1 MPNRHILAFACCL
14 FAVPVTAEPTST
26 GLAFDGSQPWAV
38 PGKAV
43 GLSRTTF
50 SFAAWVRIAG
60 NREKQVF
67 LNRGLPGT
75 LTTFYIFKDKVRMLV
90 ENAPGSYTHATADL
104 PTPKVWTHYAG
115 TYDGKVIR
123 IYRNGK
129 LAATTKAPGQVSKS
143 NADLHIGSQNDFERF
158 LIGSLA
164 DIRVWNRTLTAKDV
178 TAAMAGET
186 GGELDRDL
194 LARWTKDSL
203 KKDQL
208 VSLSPGTLVAR
219 KISKG
224 SRLINK
230 KADGF
235 RGIWYYNQRLKNKY
249 VYKYSGG
256 LGTYCAKHIPMAW
269 YAAKAKKTFFCY
281 GGTNAKNSTLYHM
294 VSYYDHATGEIA
306 RPTVLLDKRTT
317 DAHDNPVINVDDD
330 GYIWIFSSSHGTGRP
345 SFISRSA
352 KPYDIETFELVWTGN
367 FSYPQ
372 PWYIPGKGFLFLHTY
387 YQGGRG
393 LNIWTSK
400 DCRTWTDRRLLSHI
414 EMGQYQVSF
423 RWGSKV
429 GTAFNMH
436 PKGKG
441 LNWRTNLYYME
452 SKDFGDTWQSV
463 DGTVLK
469 APIRDSANPALVA
482 DFKSRGRNVYMKDV
496 SYDSQGRPIILAVTS
511 GGYASGPDNDPRAWT
526 TARWTGTEWEVRKAF
541 ESDNNYDT
549 GPLYIESDT
558 TWCIIGPT
566 ETGPQ
571 PYNPGGE
578 IAMWRTRD
586 AGANWKMVK
595 QMTNNSE
602 LNHTYV
608 RRPVNAQP
616 DFYGIWA
623 DGHGRQ
629 PSKSRLYYCNQA
641 GDVFQLPEAVT
652 TPMSKAQ
659 KLD

>member
-14 FAVPVTAEPTST
+14 FAVSVTAEPTST

-269 YAAKAKKTFFCY
+269 YAA
-281 GGTNAKNSTLYHM
+281 
-294 VSYYDHATGEIA
+294 
-306 RPTVLLDKRTT
+306 
-317 DAHDNPVINVDDD
+317 
-330 GYIWIFSSSHGTGRP
+330 
-345 SFISRSA
+345 
-352 KPYDIETFELVWTGN
+352 
-367 FSYPQ
+367 
-372 PWYIPGKGFLFLHTY
+372 
-387 YQGGRG
+387 
-393 LNIWTSK
+393 
-400 DCRTWTDRRLLSHI
+400 
-414 EMGQYQVSF
+414 
-423 RWGSKV
+423 
-429 GTAFNMH
+429 
-436 PKGKG
+436 
-441 LNWRTNLYYME
+441 
-452 SKDFGDTWQSV
+452 
-463 DGTVLK
+463 
-469 APIRDSANPALVA
+469 
-482 DFKSRGRNVYMKDV
+482 
-496 SYDSQGRPIILAVTS
+496 
-511 GGYASGPDNDPRAWT
+511 
-526 TARWTGTEWEVRKAF
+526 
-541 ESDNNYDT
+541 
-549 GPLYIESDT
+549 
-558 TWCIIGPT
+558 
-566 ETGPQ
+566 
-571 PYNPGGE
+571 
-578 IAMWRTRD
+578 
-586 AGANWKMVK
+586 
-595 QMTNNSE
+595 
-602 LNHTYV
+602 
-608 RRPVNAQP
+608 
-616 DFYGIWA
+616 
-623 DGHGRQ
+623 
-629 PSKSRLYYCNQA
+629 
-641 GDVFQLPEAVT
+641 
-652 TPMSKAQ
+652 
-659 KLD
+659 